1 MRLIL
6 SPRTGTDGGALRWGG
21 WLVAAVLWALAVE
34 GQKLPLEQTVAPR
47 PFLRWERPAYRN
59 FALNNYA
66 NYPDHTIPYADAP
79 RAYYG
84 PMGNYL
90 ISGYPIYAWEET
102 RIPGQ
107 EWGSAIFKDSGGGL
121 GSGGPWI
128 PVFDSMLIGREGY
141 GNWGYSLIV
150 GDAIM
155 GRFTPL
161 TLSKVN
167 FSGVR
172 LDASTPYLQFT
183 AMGSRVERPKS
194 YVEEKPVWAVENV
207 HFADDSVLLLGSRL
221 QADLGRMQL
230 GLNWV
235 NQHVFQSTRPGNGL
249 KGRLR
254 PDQPLVE
261 WIMVRFADDSPLDGT
276 GGAVVQEVQ
285 LVVDGEARP
294 DLVPHVVRHRAGI
307 SPQVGRFS
315 QATGEFRPTNY
326 NVYNARRNWWG
337 SNFYRDREIP
347 LYADYL
353 YRLDHEAGIDVSG
366 DTNLEVL
373 LDNMAVDSPR
383 TTLHADGE
391 EQLVFLFNVA
401 AEPRVESIQ
410 VEAIL
415 ANDYRVDVAL
425 LSTQSPS
432 GKTYVARML
441 STFYRT
447 VLRARGNVR
456 DGSNLKRRRIDIGEN
471 TGHFVYSADANLRLA
486 GMEITGEYARSSLY
500 SRYPAQEAGLPSF
513 EDGGRFA
520 DRGAAYFVNA
530 TRWFERGRAG
540 AEYFAINP
548 EFQTEMRTY
557 LDWEANLYFTNVF
570 GLANETIYWQTV
582 EDNDDG
588 DRYPDR
594 RLGNLPGVIN
604 DGLGFDT
611 DGVFLAQDEDNDGI
625 PETNRNLNRI
635 PDYDEPFL
643 MYDVEPNAYAYG
655 FDRNNNDE
663 PDPREDDG
671 EVDYPYDYDQRGYHL
686 FGQWDLT
693 RGWSLA
699 AGHYSTMQIAGHGRN
714 RSTYALLNYRRQG
727 VERLR
732 RLFFENHFRRVRDD
746 IADEYMVTDD
756 DPGPRINNFAGRG
769 IFYEGSRGVYF
780 GDGPPIYFNRFV
792 SDLLRYQD
800 SYVNE
805 TYLEGRLNP
814 WSTFNLVQKFRV
826 RLNWQQGGRLHSGL
840 YQQRRRLDY
849 WTWVSRAEYTWNWGK
864 LSATPQFK
872 FMLLRL
878 SDRERD
884 LELQDEIRSIPI
896 LRLRYALLSRTAL
909 QMGLQG
915 WGPLPYRRNDRVAS
929 RFSFEQRTAFA
940 TLTNRSRYFGYD
952 LTTIVGISRDEAD
965 FDEDFQR
972 FREFDSWSF
981 FVRGVVGFT
990 EFGRAI

>member
-1 MRLIL
+1 MGLFL
-6 SPRTGTDGGALRWGG
+6 PPRTGTDGGALRWGG

-34 GQKLPLEQTVAPR
+34 GQKQPLEQTVAPR

-59 FALNNYA
+59 FALNNYV

-90 ISGYPIYAWEET
+90 ITGYPIYAWEET
-102 RIPGQ
+102 RVPGQ
-107 EWGSAIFKDSGGGL
+107 QWGSAIFKDSGGGL

-221 QADLGRMQL
+221 QANMGRMQL

-307 SPQVGRFS
+307 SPQVGQVLPGYRRVS
-315 QATGEFRPTNY
+315 PHQLQRLQCAAQLVGAATSI
-326 NVYNARRNWWG
+326 AA
-337 SNFYRDREIP
+337 REIP

-353 YRLDHEAGIDVSG
+353 YRMDHEAGIDVSG

-401 AEPRVESIQ
+401 GEPRVESIQ

-432 GKTYVARML
+432 GKTYVSAHAEHILSHRSARP
-441 STFYRT
+441 RQ
-447 VLRARGNVR
+447 R
-456 DGSNLKRRRIDIGEN
+456 
-471 TGHFVYSADANLRLA
+471 
-486 GMEITGEYARSSLY
+486 
-500 SRYPAQEAGLPSF
+500 P
-513 EDGGRFA
+513 
-520 DRGAAYFVNA
+520 
-530 TRWFERGRAG
+530 
-540 AEYFAINP
+540 
-548 EFQTEMRTY
+548 
-557 LDWEANLYFTNVF
+557 
-570 GLANETIYWQTV
+570 
-582 EDNDDG
+582 
-588 DRYPDR
+588 R
-594 RLGNLPGVIN
+594 RLQPE
-604 DGLGFDT
+604 
-611 DGVFLAQDEDNDGI
+611 AQAH
-625 PETNRNLNRI
+625 RHR
-635 PDYDEPFL
+635 
-643 MYDVEPNAYAYG
+643 
-655 FDRNNNDE
+655 
-663 PDPREDDG
+663 
-671 EVDYPYDYDQRGYHL
+671 
-686 FGQWDLT
+686 
-693 RGWSLA
+693 
-699 AGHYSTMQIAGHGRN
+699 
-714 RSTYALLNYRRQG
+714 
-727 VERLR
+727 
-732 RLFFENHFRRVRDD
+732 
-746 IADEYMVTDD
+746 
-756 DPGPRINNFAGRG
+756 
-769 IFYEGSRGVYF
+769 
-780 GDGPPIYFNRFV
+780 
-792 SDLLRYQD
+792 
-800 SYVNE
+800 
-805 TYLEGRLNP
+805 
-814 WSTFNLVQKFRV
+814 
-826 RLNWQQGGRLHSGL
+826 
-840 YQQRRRLDY
+840 
-849 WTWVSRAEYTWNWGK
+849 
-864 LSATPQFK
+864 
-872 FMLLRL
+872 
-878 SDRERD
+878 
-884 LELQDEIRSIPI
+884 
-896 LRLRYALLSRTAL
+896 
-909 QMGLQG
+909 
-915 WGPLPYRRNDRVAS
+915 
-929 RFSFEQRTAFA
+929 
-940 TLTNRSRYFGYD
+940 
-952 LTTIVGISRDEAD
+952 
-965 FDEDFQR
+965 
-972 FREFDSWSF
+972 
-981 FVRGVVGFT
+981 
-990 EFGRAI
+990 